1 MNAELISVGTE
12 LLLGDI
18 LNTNAQYL
26 SKELAALGI
35 TVHHQCV
42 IGDNTARLAKLVE
55 EAKQRSDLL
64 LFTGGLGPTADDLT
78 KETVAAVFGDELV
91 LDPEELDKI
100 RMYFECRGKMPH
112 NNEKQA
118 MVPKHGE
125 KIPNSCGTAPGVL
138 FRDGGCTAIL
148 MPGVP
153 HEMREMFE
161 RSVRGILMRMA
172 GGAIVS
178 TMLHVFGPGESALE
192 EMVGDLLEGENPTA
206 ALYAKDCEVA
216 VRVTARGEDEAQAET
231 LRDALVQKFRDRLGD
246 LIYSEEQE
254 GLEKVVVSALTLH
267 HRRLATAESCTGGL
281 LAQRITSVD
290 GASEVFDFGAVTYA
304 ASAKRRILGV
314 KPSAIKKYSVYSA
327 TVAAQMALGVQKQA
341 KADFGVGIT
350 GIAGPGGGTEEK
362 PVGTVYVAVSCG
374 HKVWIKRLA
383 VEHSE
388 RRRVRR
394 MSTQH
399 ALDMVRRIAQGLPV
413 PDARCFGRHA
423 VEEF

>member
-1 MNAELISVGTE
+1 MCI
-12 LLLGDI
+12 
-18 LNTNAQYL
+18 
-26 SKELAALGI
+26 
-35 TVHHQCV
+35 
-42 IGDNTARLAKLVE
+42 
-55 EAKQRSDLL
+55 
-64 LFTGGLGPTADDLT
+64 
-78 KETVAAVFGDELV
+78 
-91 LDPEELDKI
+91 
-100 RMYFECRGKMPH
+100 
-112 NNEKQA
+112 
-118 MVPKHGE
+118 
-125 KIPNSCGTAPGVL
+125 
-138 FRDGGCTAIL
+138 
-148 MPGVP
+148 
-153 HEMREMFE
+153 
-161 RSVRGILMRMA
+161 
-172 GGAIVS
+172 
-178 TMLHVFGPGESALE
+178 
-192 EMVGDLLEGENPTA
+192 
-206 ALYAKDCEVA
+206 
-216 VRVTARGEDEAQAET
+216 
-231 LRDALVQKFRDRLGD
+231 RDR
-246 LIYSEEQE
+246 
-254 GLEKVVVSALTLH
+254 
-267 HRRLATAESCTGGL
+267 SCTGGL

-413 PDARCFGRHA
+413 PDAHCFGRHA